1 MNVRE
6 WALPVYTILMQ
17 LAVGAL
23 FVLWL
28 AHSFAASK
36 FSSHELNRINRN
48 PILVIAF
55 TAVVAMGG
63 SHFHLSR
70 PFHSFLAVLNFR
82 SSWLSREI
90 VFTLFFFLT
99 ILSLLYFTYFQTHRG
114 RLINGL
120 GWMASLFGCVV
131 VYCMARIYLIPTQV
145 AWNSTSVIASF
156 FVTSLTLG
164 AMTIALLMVLDLKF
178 AEIKK
183 SDDVELRMQ
192 VIKHSF
198 GGLTVLT
205 IALVTFERDNY
216 IYPGASSCRG
226 RSSGPNQPEFACGT
240 LHALIGAEVCVP
252 LLCIPCYGSCYVPN
266 VAIRGRATKL
276 NDACVS
282 ILFVD
287 PYRRDYRAFPIL
299 CHTYPCGYLK
309 SR

>member
-28 AHSFAASK
+28 ARSFATSK

-114 RLINGL
+114 RLINSL

-145 AWNSTSVIASF
+145 AWNSPSVIASF

-198 GGLTVLT
+198 RGLTVLT
-205 IALVTFERDNY
+205 IVLVTLGATITY
-216 IYPGASSCRG
+216 IQVHLLAEGDLVARTSLSLLVELYLPLLVLRFVFLFFASIAMGVAMYRMRRSEVVPQSLMMPVYLSC
-226 RSSGPNQPEFACGT
+226 
-240 LHALIGAEVCVP
+240 LLILIGEIIGRFLFYATH
-252 LLCIPCYGSCYVPN
+252 
-266 VAIRGRATKL
+266 IRVG
-276 NDACVS
+276 
-282 ILFVD
+282 I
-287 PYRRDYRAFPIL
+287 
-299 CHTYPCGYLK
+299 
-309 SR
+309 